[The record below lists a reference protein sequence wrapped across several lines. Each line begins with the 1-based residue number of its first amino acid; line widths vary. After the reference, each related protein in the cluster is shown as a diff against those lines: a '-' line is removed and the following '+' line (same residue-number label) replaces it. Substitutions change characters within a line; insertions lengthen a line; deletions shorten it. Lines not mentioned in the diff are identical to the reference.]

1 MTRMIAGTQQQRAHH
16 LKERLMNP
24 RIARGAM
31 IARKLTCCIQR
42 IDRGFFSKKIDKA
55 LLWLGSPH

>member
-24 RIARGAM
+24 GITRGAM
-31 IARKLTCCIQR
+31 MMARKLTRYIQR
-42 IDRGFFSKKIDKA
+42 IDRFFSKKINKA
-55 LLWLGSPH
+55 LL